1 MGAEWSGDIF
11 HNIRA
16 CKKSHTFST
25 SNMNRLECKISLLN
39 RLFFATTRQK
49 KCLEFSDQRKFI
61 DFINPELL
69 SKII

>member
-25 SNMNRLECKISLLN
+25 SNMNRLECKISLQN
-39 RLFFATTRQK
+39 RLFSLLPDK
-49 KCLEFSDQRKFI
+49 ECLEFQDQRKFI
-61 DFINPELL
+61 CTLKPELL